1 MKNKDENC
9 RSLQSFTLPVIT
21 LRALTLAA
29 LTGVVLL
36 RGFLSSASADEVI
49 RWNQVATDATT
60 ANKVDPLSESRI
72 FAILHDAVNSVQPRY
87 QPYLP
92 KEPSAPVDASADAAV
107 AGAAHEALVALLPAG
122 KESFDDALD
131 ESLRRVPE
139 NPRKTAGVEIG
150 RAAAAAILAARENDG
165 ANRPIEYTPGHRAR
179 AVLPNPAGFYAGV
192 HVPLGKDSAVCPAV
206 VRSVP
211 LPGSAAGR

>member
-36 RGFLSSASADEVI
+36 GGFLSSASADEVI

-72 FAILHDAVNSVQPRY
+72 FAILHIAIHDAVNAVQPRY

-92 KEPSAPVDASADAAV
+92 KEPSAPVDASVDAAV

-122 KESFDDALD
+122 KESFDDALV
-131 ESLRRVPE
+131 LC
-139 NPRKTAGVEIG
+139 
-150 RAAAAAILAARENDG
+150 
-165 ANRPIEYTPGHRAR
+165 PINIIH
-179 AVLPNPAGFYAGV
+179 
-192 HVPLGKDSAVCPAV
+192 K
-206 VRSVP
+206 
-211 LPGSAAGR
+211 